1 MNGQET
7 EAKFY
12 VEDLKKVVT
21 RLRELEA
28 ILIKPR
34 TLEKNIRFDL
44 PDHSLRKE
52 GRALRL
58 RQDDKARLAYKGPG
72 IKSEGVLSRREIEFG
87 VEDFEKARQ
96 FLEALGYEKL
106 IFYEKYRTT
115 YEFED
120 THIMLDEMPY
130 GGFVEIESGS
140 IAGIRMV
147 AEKLGLKWSA
157 AIAASYHAL
166 FEHVCRARGLDFSD
180 LTFENFNGINVFP
193 VDLGV
198 RPADE

>member
-34 TLEKNIRFDL
+34 TLEKNTRFDL

-147 AEKLGLKWSA
+147 SEKLRLKWSA
-157 AIAASYHAL
+157 AIAASY
-166 FEHVCRARGLDFSD
+166 
-180 LTFENFNGINVFP
+180 
-193 VDLGV
+193 
-198 RPADE
+198 